1 MKQLHVSRSSILIYS
16 FLSLTHIM
24 YPVQFIW
31 GSTIICV
38 TSKSPISQSVE
49 LLSRVSKQKAAAP
62 GALVQCQRV

>member
-1 MKQLHVSRSSILIYS
+1 
-16 FLSLTHIM
+16 M

-49 LLSRVSKQKAAAP
+49 LLSRVSNKQAAAP
-62 GALVQCQRV
+62 GALVQCQRVWKMNIASVTLATSL

>member
-1 MKQLHVSRSSILIYS
+1 
-16 FLSLTHIM
+16 M